1 VEDRLAPRLSNTG
14 SGGTTSWHFYN
25 PAGSTS
31 ARLLL
36 SRPSAMASEV
46 SIRAAEEL
54 LICDQQR
61 YRVYQINGQKH
72 VKLLDPDQFPE
83 PMSEVFASNLPRDLS
98 VETLFVFFLRCG
110 KIFEVRLLMD
120 YSGSNRGKC
129 FVRYMRVEASRRAVC
144 CLDNEP
150 ITDDHRVAV
159 NLSMDNTQLILK
171 RIPAC
176 VPDDWLRAVIWEAMG
191 EGLVNISMKPS
202 RIPFSKYCFCTFVD
216 HQFAMRAHRK
226 VWPFI
231 HLGPVVSISV
241 NWAVPKLLRHVS
253 LSGLWEILLDECGIV
268 KYRLFI

>member
-1 VEDRLAPRLSNTG
+1 
-14 SGGTTSWHFYN
+14 
-25 PAGSTS
+25 
-31 ARLLL
+31 
-36 SRPSAMASEV
+36 MASEV

-150 ITDDHRVAV
+150 ITDDHRVSV

-253 LSGLWEILLDECGIV
+253 LSGLWEILLDDCGIV